1 MDSDGEYHVGMGQH
15 GLLIP
20 EKMFCLIHQ
29 WPLQWER
36 NDSPVESVA
45 DTLSIFQTNPNMHP
59 NKVAC
64 LEQTSPKFLRPPRG
78 HFDPVHVE

>member
-1 MDSDGEYHVGMGQH
+1 MDSDGEYHVGMGQN

-29 WPLQWER
+29 WPFEWER

-64 LEQTSPKFLRPPRG
+64 LEQTSPKFLRPPRV
-78 HFDPVHVE
+78 HVDPVHVE